1 MRPTIAA
8 VALAL
13 FSGLVPAPARA
24 QSPPPAAATTAAPY
38 FVEQSMN
45 VFRRFSGDG
54 ARTLEFYGQA
64 LGFGDVGAVGGVS
77 RYQVGSSQLKFTRAG
92 ANATFTRGGIDDAAG
107 VRLWTMWF
115 PDEAALTARFAAHGF
130 APPVFKTAGGVRS
143 ALVADP
149 DGEWVQL
156 VVAPNAPSETYGRLE
171 IGIAANDL
179 DKSRTFYRTFV
190 GLQELPPVRD
200 PVLGVTRYP
209 FRHGST
215 TVSVWATS
223 GPKPVNR
230 RLAGIQ
236 YVVKPVDPIWAL
248 AQERDIPVEQPL
260 RETLP
265 GLVTTWLLDPDGVTN
280 YFAEI
285 RPRQRPAQA
294 PAR

>member
-1 MRPTIAA
+1 MRPTSAV

-13 FSGLVPAPARA
+13 LFAGLVPAPARA

-38 FVEQSMN
+38 FAEQSMN

-54 ARTLEFYGQA
+54 VRTLEFYGQA
-64 LGFGDVGAVGGVS
+64 LGFGDAGAVGGVS
-77 RYQVGSSQLKFTRAG
+77 RYQVGPSQLKFTRAG
-92 ANATFTRGGIDDAAG
+92 ASTTFTRGGIDSAAG

-130 APPVFKTAGGVRS
+130 PPPVFKTAGGVRS

-156 VVAPNAPSETYGRLE
+156 VVAPNETYGRLE

-179 DKSRTFYRTFV
+179 EKSRTFYRTFV

-215 TVSVWATS
+215 TVSLWATS

-230 RLAGIQ
+230 QLAGIQ

-248 AQERDIPVEQPL
+248 AQEREIPVEQPL

-265 GLVTTWLLDPDGVTN
+265 GLVTTWLFDPDGVTN

-285 RPRQRPAQA
+285 RPRQRPAPA